1 MSKTFGLG
9 QLPFVA
15 GFGSSMFATARP
27 EVKRRFTLALA
38 LLLVLLAV
46 AVMASWLA
54 PYDPNGQLFG
64 PLEAPSAAHP
74 AGTDRFGRDLFA
86 RILVGLRTSV
96 FSTLALVLVV
106 SITGTAVG
114 VACAWRGGV
123 FDAFLMRVSDICL
136 AFPGLVFPLAVAA
149 VLQGGLLNAIFA
161 LALIG
166 WPKYAR
172 LSRSRTLAL
181 KSAPFLDAARLS
193 GSTDLQLIMRH
204 VLPNVI
210 GPVVVTAVLD
220 VGTLMME
227 LAGLSFLGLGAQ
239 PPTAELGNMMSSGRS
254 LLQSYPW
261 VVLAPG
267 VAILWAVSTFNFFGD
282 ALRDLF
288 DPNGTK
294 LSQSN

>member
-1 MSKTFGLG
+1 
-9 QLPFVA
+9 
-15 GFGSSMFATARP
+15 MFA
-27 EVKRRFTLALA
+27 
-38 LLLVLLAV
+38 
-46 AVMASWLA
+46 
-54 PYDPNGQLFG
+54 
-64 PLEAPSAAHP
+64 
-74 AGTDRFGRDLFA
+74 
-86 RILVGLRTSV
+86 
-96 FSTLALVLVV
+96 
-106 SITGTAVG
+106 
-114 VACAWRGGV
+114 
-123 FDAFLMRVSDICL
+123 
-136 AFPGLVFPLAVAA
+136 LAVAA